1 MRVLVCGGR
10 TFADRETV
18 FHELHELAFKHGWL
32 TIIEGGAQGADA
44 LARHWAQGCYH
55 GLVTVHAEWRRLG
68 KAAGP
73 ARNTRMLV
81 GGKPDLVLAFP
92 GGKGT
97 ADMVRQARE
106 VGVPVREININQ
118 SAGAAS

>member
-10 TFADRETV
+10 NFSDREAV
-18 FHELHELAFKHGWL
+18 FNELHSLAAEHGWL
-32 TIIEGGAQGADA
+32 TVIEGGAQGADA
-44 LARHWAQGCYH
+44 LARHWAQLCYQ
-55 GLVTVHAEWRRLG
+55 GIVTVHAEWRRLG

-81 GGKPDLVLAFP
+81 SGKPDLVLAFP

-106 VGVPVREININQ
+106 VGVPVREITTIQ
-118 SAGAAS
+118 QAETAA

>member
-10 TFADRETV
+10 NYSDRETV
-18 FHELHELAFKHGWL
+18 FHELHQLAEKHGWL
-32 TIIEGGAQGADA
+32 TVIEGGAQGADA
-44 LARHWAQGCYH
+44 LARHWAHLCYQGV
-55 GLVTVHAEWRRLG
+55 VTVHAEWRRLG
-68 KAAGP
+68 RAAGP

-106 VGVPVREININQ
+106 VGVPVREITINQ
-118 SAGAAS
+118 QAETAA